1 MWIEVNMT
9 ENQFDK
15 AKEISCKIA
24 EANTNINELCD
35 VIHYLKREIGDFDK
49 RLAFLTANSY
59 CKKFSVDIMEFT
71 YFLEEQ
77 KKKKAKEVEE
87 LQKEFEEL

>member
-1 MWIEVNMT
+1 MT

-15 AKEISCKIA
+15 AKEISGKIA
-24 EANTNINELCD
+24 EANTNIDELGD
-35 VIHYLKREIGDFDK
+35 VIRYLKREIGDLDK
-49 RLAFLTANSY
+49 KFAFLTANSY
-59 CKKFSVDIMEFT
+59 CKKFSVDIGEFT

-77 KKKKAKEVEE
+77 KKKRTKEVEE